1 MKIFINDAKEDWIV
15 DRLKEEFS
23 VHNPELITNN
33 LAFILQKR
41 RKYDILVN
49 AFALSR
55 GSSEA

>member
-33 LAFILQKR
+33 LHFL
-41 RKYDILVN
+41 
-49 AFALSR
+49 
-55 GSSEA
+55 E